1 MELGILVHLFRLD
14 VVRSLA
20 RTNNGMCG
28 TVSDI
33 ISEGRGSNTQRRD
46 NEGMTIL
53 SCFIFNLFFI
63 VCSVPKNSACTS
75 EHTLQQ
81 ILYSSP

>member
-20 RTNNGMCG
+20 RTYGMCG

-33 ISEGRGSNTQRRD
+33 ISEERGTNTQRRD

>member
-33 ISEGRGSNTQRRD
+33 ISEGRGTNTQRRQRGYD
-46 NEGMTIL
+46 DIIL
-53 SCFIFNLFFI
+53 FYL
-63 VCSVPKNSACTS
+63 
-75 EHTLQQ
+75 
-81 ILYSSP
+81 